1 MRLDAECYPCMMSQ
15 AFRAAKLSGLK
26 GAALRD
32 AMRETAA
39 FLQEVDPTT
48 SPPGA
53 AVFFYDRIK
62 ELSGVEDPFHELK
75 LISNEKAL
83 ALLPRLREDIKNSPD
98 PLSFAMRAAVA
109 GNIIDFGAFAAPAD
123 LEENIQRVLENEAF
137 IDHTEQLH
145 TDLASASSALLICD
159 NAGEIVMD
167 RLLCEVLLSLYPS
180 LDLTAAVR
188 GGPAINDATLEDA
201 QKTGLD
207 VVCPVITTGLAMAG
221 IELDKCSPRFRE
233 NFHNA
238 DIILAKGQGNFE
250 TMDGRRENI
259 YFLFQVKCDCVSK
272 ALGAEKGAAVIWS
285 LSQG

>member
-15 AFRAAKLSGLK
+15 AFRAARLSGMK
-26 GAALRD
+26 GDALRD

-39 FLQEVDPTT
+39 FLEEVDPSS
-48 SPPGA
+48 SPPAA

-62 ELSGVEDPFHELK
+62 ELSGVENPFKELK
-75 LISNEKAL
+75 HESNQRAL
-83 ALLPRLREDIKNSPD
+83 ALLPRLRQDNETSPD
-98 PLSFAMRAAVA
+98 PLSFALRAAVA
-109 GNIIDFGAFAAPAD
+109 GNIIDFGALAAPAD
-123 LEENIQRVLENEAF
+123 LEENIQRVLQNEAF
-137 IDHTEQLH
+137 IDHAEQLH
-145 TDLASASSALLICD
+145 TDLASASSALIICD

-201 QKTGLD
+201 EKTGLD

-221 IELDKCSPRFRE
+221 IELERCSPRFQE
-233 NFHNA
+233 AFYNA
-238 DIILAKGQGNFE
+238 DVMLAKGQGNFE
-250 TMDGRRENI
+250 TLDGRQENI

-272 ALGAEKGAAVIWS
+272 ALGAKRAPR
-285 LSQG
+285 LSGL